1 MTMIMTEDSDSNS
14 GARMCQAQCQ
24 TFTCIRFLTDTSP
37 LSHKYNYKL
46 YMITEETFA
55 KVKSPAQDHMLV
67 F

>member
-1 MTMIMTEDSDSNS
+1 MTVIQDPVCARPTAKPLHVSDY
-14 GARMCQAQCQ
+14 
-24 TFTCIRFLTDTSP
+24 LTDTSP
-37 LSHKYNYKL
+37 LSHKYNYKF